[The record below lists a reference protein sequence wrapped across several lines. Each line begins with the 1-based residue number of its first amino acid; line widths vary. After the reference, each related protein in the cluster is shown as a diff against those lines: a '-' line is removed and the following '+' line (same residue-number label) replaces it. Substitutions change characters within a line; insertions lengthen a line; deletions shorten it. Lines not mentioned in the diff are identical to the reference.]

1 MRALVS
7 YRKEG
12 SCSLLSSIVE
22 LSVSNVDSDEAK
34 EELRRLLGKGGNI
47 SILFTSK
54 LKDEKAQKLVR
65 AFSL

>member
-1 MRALVS
+1 
-7 YRKEG
+7 
-12 SCSLLSSIVE
+12 
-22 LSVSNVDSDEAK
+22 VSNADSDEAK